1 MPDLKL
7 VPLFIK
13 VTFSQIVG
21 DQNTRQSLSAGPIE
35 TGRQILA
42 PADHERAFI
51 IESLKGPQAIFIH
64 SNLSIEKD
72 TLF

>member
-1 MPDLKL
+1 M
-7 VPLFIK
+7 PLFIK

-51 IESLKGPQAIFIH
+51 IESLKGPQAIFIN
-64 SNLSIEKD
+64 SYLSIEKD